1 MPHTGAKGP
10 LTPASNRGERIY
22 SWFSFRA
29 DLVAG
34 LTVAAVAV
42 PQAMAYALIAGVE
55 PHYGLYTAIVMT
67 ALASIFGSSVHLIN
81 GPTNA
86 ISLVVL
92 GAVAGLSAGPNA
104 PSTIEVIGLLGI
116 MVGLLQILI
125 ALLGL
130 GDLTRY
136 ISESVILGFMAGAG
150 LLVAVT
156 QVQNLLG
163 LKAVGVA
170 EPYLP
175 YRLWKTW
182 THGGPIDWQACGI
195 GLFTVA
201 MVALF
206 HRVNRRFRIRLPELL
221 LSLILVSLG
230 VWLLGL
236 TPQGADRLE
245 VKDRLPR
252 LQVPSF
258 TRQTWELSRQLWSG
272 AVAIALLGLVEAL
285 AIAKSIAARTRQRL
299 NYNRQCL
306 AEGIANLGGGFFQCL
321 PGSGSLTRSA
331 INFFAGAVSRLSG
344 LYSAAAVALTLVLFA
359 PLASYVPRAALA
371 GILMWTAYRIVDR
384 KRLWDAL
391 RATPLDRNL
400 AVATAFSA
408 VFVSIEF
415 SVLIGVILSFVFFV
429 PRASRLLASELVVNR
444 QQVIR
449 ERQPDDPPCGKLVVL
464 GLEGELYFGAA
475 PELEQHLD
483 DLRNRAREGTR
494 VIVLRLKRTR
504 NPDMVCL
511 ERLIH
516 FLEDMEKLGVIVL
529 LSGVRRD
536 FADVL
541 ARLDSHRVMPADRIF
556 LETGKFA
563 NNDSRTPA
571 MGSPAREEMPS
582 STVRA
587 VRRAYELLGD
597 DLCSTCPRRQAEETD
612 KGWSYM
618 I

>member
-1 MPHTGAKGP
+1 MHKTRARIP
-10 LTPASNRGERIY
+10 LTAAALEGARIY
-22 SWFSFRA
+22 SWSSFRA
-29 DLVAG
+29 DLAAG

-55 PHYGLYTAIVMT
+55 PLYGLYTAIVMT
-67 ALASIFGSSVHLIN
+67 ALASLFGSSVHLIN

-92 GAVAGLSAGPNA
+92 GSLAGLPTGPNA
-104 PSTIEVIGLLGI
+104 PSPIQVVGLLCI
-116 MVGLLQILI
+116 MVGLIQILI

-150 LLVAVT
+150 LLVALT

-163 LKAVGVA
+163 LNARTVT
-170 EPYLP
+170 EHYLP

-182 THGGPIDWQACGI
+182 TQGGPIDRSSLMI
-195 GLFTVA
+195 GVVTLLL
-201 MVALF
+201 VALL
-206 HRVNRRFRIRLPELL
+206 HRVNRHFRIRLPELL
-221 LSLILVSLG
+221 LSLIIVSLG

-236 TPQGADRLE
+236 MPGAAEPLSVDN
-245 VKDRLPR
+245 RLPQ
-252 LQVPSF
+252 LQIPSRD
-258 TRQTWELSRQLWSG
+258 TLSLLRDLWGG

-299 NYNRQCL
+299 DFNRQCL

-331 INFFAGAVSRLSG
+331 INFFAGAVTRLSG
-344 LYSAAAVALTLVLFA
+344 LYSAGAVALTLLLFA
-359 PLASYVPRAALA
+359 PLAGYVPRAALA
-371 GILMWTAYRIVDR
+371 GILMWTAFRIVDR
-384 KRLWDAL
+384 KRLWDCL
-391 RATPLDRNL
+391 RATPFDRNL
-400 AVATAFSA
+400 ALATAFSA

-429 PRASRLLASELVVNR
+429 PRASRLLATELIVNR
-444 QQVIR
+444 ERVIR
-449 ERQPDDPPCGKLVVL
+449 ERQPDDPRCGKLVVL

-475 PELEQHLD
+475 PELDQHLD
-483 DLRNRAREGTR
+483 DLRIRAADGIR

-504 NPDMVCL
+504 NADMVCL
-511 ERLIH
+511 ERLLH
-516 FLEDMEKLGVIVL
+516 FLEDMQRRGVTVL
-529 LSGVRRD
+529 LCGVRQD
-536 FADVL
+536 FADAL
-541 ARLDSHRVMPADRIF
+541 ARLDSYGVLPAEHIF
-556 LETGKFA
+556 LETGKVA
-563 NNDSRTPA
+563 NSDGRQAVWDSGGRDA
-571 MGSPAREEMPS
+571 IQS

-587 VRRAYELLGD
+587 IRRAYDLLGT
-597 DLCSTCPRRQAEETD
+597 DLCATCPRRQEAEME
-612 KGWSYM
+612 KGWYYM

>member
-1 MPHTGAKGP
+1 MQHTAAEHP
-10 LTPASNRGERIY
+10 PAPASIKGEHIY
-22 SWFSFRA
+22 SWSSFRA

-67 ALASIFGSSVHLIN
+67 ALASLFGSSVHLIN

-104 PSTIEVIGLLGI
+104 PSAIEVIGLLGI
-116 MVGLLQILI
+116 MVGLIQILI

-150 LLVAVT
+150 LLVALT

-163 LKAVGVA
+163 LKQVA
-170 EPYLP
+170 SEESYLL

-182 THGGPIDWQACGI
+182 TEGGPIDWQALGI
-195 GLFTVA
+195 GLVTVVL
-201 MVALF
+201 VALF

-221 LSLILVSLG
+221 LSLIIVSLG
-230 VWLLGL
+230 VWLCGIV
-236 TPQGADRLE
+236 PQGADRLE
-245 VKDRLPR
+245 VKHSLPR

-258 TRQTWELSRQLWSG
+258 TRDTWELSRQLWGG
-272 AVAIALLGLVEAL
+272 AVAISLLGLVEAL
-285 AIAKSIAARTRQRL
+285 AIAKSIAARTRQRI
-299 NYNRQCL
+299 NFNRQCL
-306 AEGIANLGGGFFQCL
+306 AEGIANLGGGIFQCL

-331 INFFAGAVSRLSG
+331 INFFAGAVTRLSG
-344 LYSAAAVALTLVLFA
+344 LYSAAAVALALVLFA

-371 GILMWTAYRIVDR
+371 GILMWTAFRIVDR

-391 RATPLDRNL
+391 RATPFDRNL
-400 AVATAFSA
+400 ALATAFSA
-408 VFVSIEF
+408 VFVSIES

-429 PRASRLLASELVVNR
+429 PRASRLLASELIVNR
-444 QQVIR
+444 QHVVR
-449 ERQPDDPPCGKLVVL
+449 ERQRDDPPCGKLVVL

-475 PELEQHLD
+475 PELDQHLD
-483 DLRNRAREGTR
+483 YLRNRAREGIR

-511 ERLIH
+511 ERLLQ
-516 FLEDMEKLGVIVL
+516 FLEDMEKLGVVVL

-541 ARLDSHRVMPADRIF
+541 ARLDSHHVLPTDRIF
-556 LETGKFA
+556 LESGKLT
-563 NNDSRTPA
+563 NNDSQMAWTDAP
-571 MGSPAREEMPS
+571 GREEMPS

-587 VRRAYELLGD
+587 IRRAYELLGN
-597 DLCSTCPRRQAEETD
+597 DLCSTCPRRQVEEMD
-612 KGWSYM
+612 KGWFYM